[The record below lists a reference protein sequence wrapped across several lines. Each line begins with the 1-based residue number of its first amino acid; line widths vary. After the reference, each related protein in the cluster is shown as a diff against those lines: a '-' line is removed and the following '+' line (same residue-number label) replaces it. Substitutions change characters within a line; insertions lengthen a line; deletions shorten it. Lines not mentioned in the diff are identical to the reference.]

1 MTASVKIL
9 TTSTIDS
16 SPAILLISPNG
27 HKTLINCGE
36 GCQRSFLESN
46 ADRVRSVNQVCLTH
60 IGYSATGGLPGMI
73 LTSADAAQASVE
85 ERSGIVGGL
94 NIIGPAGLKDYV
106 HSLRHFMRRD
116 RFVLTLREGEYE
128 STAKAGDGT
137 NSRHGK
143 GKKRKKAGTTS
154 GDSEDMGLF
163 GITSLPMKREIK
175 TFYGK
180 EDIHISSY
188 IFTTSPI
195 AGKFQIQKAR
205 NLKIPPGP
213 MYSKLKA
220 GEAVTYVHLDSGEEV
235 TVTADQVLEG
245 GSEGVAI
252 ALVYCPDEYVFD
264 QLCGSDN
271 KPNSWIEKLNR
282 YKSSD
287 PSKAALELI
296 IHYTSKKLFN
306 SEGYKSWM
314 REFGKEVEHMT
325 IHPLVENTY
334 CGGNEELDGSPFRSG
349 VMDAMQRSLLEADIY
364 PNPIL
369 SVDSTK
375 FEEKSECDLC
385 IHQARPQLEY
395 IIMPLAKKGIDKNTL
410 PSEENTI
417 HGFSTIDHDTI
428 VKETKASGA
437 LEAATKVVESLQD
450 GGKGSIQHSQ
460 LEGQLSDPN
469 GCLIFTGTGSAI
481 PCKHRNVTGI
491 YVGMEDQSGII
502 LDAGEGTL
510 GQLIRSWKSTYKGTN
525 DSAGDFI
532 KSRIKNTKAAWI
544 SHPHADHHLGIIRF
558 LTERNSILLHSD
570 NHRISDDDRI
580 ALIASP
586 SLLRFLDEYSK
597 VDPTIYYGYIPVDC
611 RDTISDRE
619 NPVASFLNRELGITR
634 CVSVPVSHC
643 YHSYAVVLDG
653 TSFGRLVYSGD
664 CRPSDRLTEEGH
676 GADIL
681 IHEATFENGME
692 EEAVLKMHSTVGEA
706 LSVAKRMNAKSCI
719 LTHFSQR
726 YPRIPPLREEDSNLP
741 FPVAFAFDFM
751 RATPSNINIAANL
764 TSALSL
770 LFPENDLEDE
780 EALEATKNEA
790 KRKAQEILGEPGLF
804 ASKIQCN

>member
-1 MTASVKIL
+1 
-9 TTSTIDS
+9 
-16 SPAILLISPNG
+16 
-27 HKTLINCGE
+27 
-36 GCQRSFLESN
+36 
-46 ADRVRSVNQVCLTH
+46 
-60 IGYSATGGLPGMI
+60 MI

-85 ERSGIVGGL
+85 EKSGIVGGL
-94 NIIGPAGLKDYV
+94 NIIGPVGLKDYV
-106 HSLRHFMRRD
+106 HSLRHFVRRD

-143 GKKRKKAGTTS
+143 GKKRKKAGGGTSS
-154 GDSEDMGLF
+154 GDSEDLGLF
-163 GITSLPMKREIK
+163 GISSLPMKREIK

-188 IFTTSPI
+188 LFTTSPI
-195 AGKFQIQKAR
+195 AGKFLIQKAR

-213 MYSKLKA
+213 MYSELKA
-220 GEAVTYVHLDSGEEV
+220 GKAVTYVHPDSAEEV
-235 TVTADQVLEG
+235 TVTADQVVED

-252 ALVYCPDEYVFD
+252 ALIYCPDEYVFG
-264 QLCGSDN
+264 QLCGSDRR
-271 KPNSWIEKLNR
+271 PNIWIEKLNR
-282 YKSSD
+282 FKGSD
-287 PSKAALELI
+287 RSKTALELI
-296 IHYTSKKLFN
+296 IHYTPKKLFN

-325 IHPLVENTY
+325 IHPLVENTF

-349 VMDAMQRSLLEADIY
+349 VMGAMQRSLLEANIY
-364 PNPIL
+364 PNPIP
-369 SVDSTK
+369 SVNSTK
-375 FEEKSECDLC
+375 SEEENTCDLC
-385 IHQARPQLEY
+385 IHKARPQLEY
-395 IIMPLAKKGIDKNTL
+395 VIMPLGKKGIDKNTL
-410 PSEENTI
+410 PSEENMV
-417 HGFSTIDHDTI
+417 HGFSALDHETV
-428 VKETKASGA
+428 VKETKDSGA
-437 LEAATKVVESLQD
+437 LEAATKVIESLQD
-450 GGKGSIQHSQ
+450 GEKDSIQHSQ
-460 LEGQLSDPN
+460 LEGQVNDPN

-491 YVGMEDQSGII
+491 YVGMEDQNGIL
-502 LDAGEGTL
+502 LDTGEGTL
-510 GQLIRSWKSTYKGTN
+510 GQLIRSWKSTYEGAN
-525 DSAGDFI
+525 ASISDFI
-532 KSRIKNTKAAWI
+532 KARIKNTKAVWI

-558 LTERNSILLHSD
+558 LTERNSILLHCD
-570 NHRISDDDRI
+570 NHQKSDDYRI
-580 ALIASP
+580 ALIAPP

-597 VDPTIYYGYIPVDC
+597 IDPTIYYGYIPVDC

-653 TSFGRLVYSGD
+653 TCFGRLVYSGD

-751 RATPSNINIAANL
+751 RATPSNIKIAGNL

-770 LFPENDLEDE
+770 LFPGDDVEGE
-780 EALEATKNEA
+780 EALETAKNEA

-804 ASKIQCN
+804 ASKMQCN